1 MEALHAFTSIELPY
15 AEVPEDATILIAL
28 GNGKIRPVE
37 FQFFRAKRMPPR
49 TKRLMPTARRAL
61 DDRKQLAAAGKL
73 PALAPASQ
81 AAADKS
87 YLDTIEKTGT
97 RPGDFCSRTVAR
109 ICYTRIHALGS
120 YQPPSPS
127 SRA

>member
-1 MEALHAFTSIELPY
+1 
-15 AEVPEDATILIAL
+15 VPEDATILIAL

-37 FQFFRAKRMPPR
+37 FSVLPR
-49 TKRLMPTARRAL
+49 ETYAAAHKRLIADARRAL

-87 YLDTIEKTGT
+87 YLDTIEKLERGLETFV
-97 RPGDFCSRTVAR
+97 REP
-109 ICYTRIHALGS
+109 
-120 YQPPSPS
+120 
-127 SRA
+127 